1 VLRLTCNITGAD
13 DFSAACTIAS
23 ACSSVMTSNADKGRP
38 VCAASTINAAVMISG
53 TKTFLGV
60 AIQELVR

>member
-1 VLRLTCNITGAD
+1 MLRLTCNVTGAD

-23 ACSSVMTSNADKGRP
+23 ACSSVMTSNADKGRRS
-38 VCAASTINAAVMISG
+38 ALRRRSNAAVMISG

>member
-13 DFSAACTIAS
+13 DVSAACTIAS
-23 ACSSVMTSNADKGRP
+23 ACSSVMTSNVDKGRP
-38 VCAASTINAAVMISG
+38 VCAASAINAAVMISG

>member
-38 VCAASTINAAVMISG
+38 VCAASAIHAAVMISARRPS
-53 TKTFLGV
+53 LGV
-60 AIQELVR
+60 AIEELAR

>member
-1 VLRLTCNITGAD
+1 
-13 DFSAACTIAS
+13 
-23 ACSSVMTSNADKGRP
+23 MTSNADKGRP
-38 VCAASTINAAVMISG
+38 VCAASAINAVVMISG